1 MKKILF
7 VGNDAAFFL
16 SHRLPLASY
25 AGNQGYDVHVA
36 MPEPEDSPQAISI
49 QNHGMSYH
57 RFSMNRMSRN
67 PLRELKTIW
76 SLYRLYQRVQPD
88 LIHHIAVK
96 AILYGGIAALL
107 SGHTCSIYAFT
118 GLGAL
123 FTHQDIT
130 TKALRTAITSIYKV
144 IFFPSR
150 AWVIFQ
156 NPDDLCLFTQTGI
169 TRKQRSVL
177 IRSSGVNLC
186 EFRYQPEPAGTPV
199 IILAARMLK
208 SKGVYEFA
216 AAARKIN
223 AKGLAARFVLVGDVP
238 NNHDAV
244 PEKTLDT
251 WQQEGIL
258 EWWGHR
264 SDMPNILPQAHIIC
278 LPSSYRE
285 GVPKVLLEAAACGR
299 AIIATD
305 VPGCREITLHQQNGL
320 LVEPRNSD
328 ALAAGIEIL
337 LRNPDKRKR
346 LGRAGRQLVE
356 EEFSVERVVHQTL
369 QVYQKL
375 FT

>member
-16 SHRLPLASY
+16 SHRIPLAEHVSHR
-25 AGNQGYDVHVA
+25 GYDVHVA
-36 MPEPEDSPQAISI
+36 MPEPADSPEALDIQAR
-49 QNHGMSYH
+49 GMCYH
-57 RFSMNRMSRN
+57 SFSMDRMSRN
-67 PLRELKTIW
+67 PLRELGAIW
-76 SLYRLYQRVQPD
+76 SLYRLYKQVQPD

-107 SGHTCSIYAFT
+107 SGHTRSIYAFT
-118 GLGAL
+118 GLGSL
-123 FTHQDIT
+123 FTHQDIA
-130 TKALRTAITSIYKV
+130 TKTLRTVITPVYKA

-150 AWVIFQ
+150 AWAIFQ
-156 NPDDLCLFTQTGI
+156 NPDDLGLFTQAGI

-177 IRSSGVNLC
+177 IRSSGVNLR
-186 EFRYQPEPAGTPV
+186 EFRYRPEPEGDPV
-199 IILAARMLK
+199 VLLAARMLK
-208 SKGVYEFA
+208 SKGVCEFA
-216 AAARKIN
+216 GAARKIH
-223 AKGLAARFVLVGDVP
+223 AKGLSARFVLVGDVP
-238 NNHDAV
+238 NNHDAI
-244 PEKTLDT
+244 PLEELRK
-251 WQQEGIL
+251 WQQEGCV

-264 SDMPNILPQAHIIC
+264 SDMPDILPQAHIIC
-278 LPSSYRE
+278 LPSYRE

-299 AIIATD
+299 AIVASD

-320 LVEPRNSD
+320 LVEPQSST

-346 LGRAGRQLVE
+346 LGLAGRRLVE
-356 EEFSVERVVHQTL
+356 QEFSVEQVVHQTL